1 MSEYEWEARRVPRTT
16 RPEPW
21 AVSRPRAREVAEFL
35 ALEHPHE
42 HVAWVL
48 KQHAQ
53 KLPETTGPRRP
64 AASKPGN
71 PPPITPLDLQE

>member
-1 MSEYEWEARRVPRTT
+1 MSGYEWEARRVPRTP

-21 AVSRPRAREVAEFL
+21 NAFRPRAREVAEFL

-42 HVAWVL
+42 NVAWVL

-53 KLPETTGPRRP
+53 KAPETAKPRRP
-64 AASKPGN
+64 TVSRPRT
-71 PPPITPLDLQE
+71 PTPITPLDLQE